1 MNVSINQAVIE
12 NSQFSSY
19 KSWLSPQS
27 VIRGLSVSLANL
39 KKNNVSEFVD
49 YADLILRLKGAINS
63 IATAINASLSE
74 RTYLS
79 ACVDIICGRVKSIN
93 NNNYAA
99 RITAKDIKKYV
110 GLSQSACSIARK
122 ALQTKGVITVD
133 GDIVDISKYVT
144 GVSDVLNEKALERV
158 EDPKKNEGVVK
169 IGNHLNVNVNFNNK
183 NINIEN
189 PLQKKRPLKID
200 PQKTDDLF
208 SRDELLSI
216 IKHSPVLI
224 KAIED
229 HFSLSLNAIT
239 TAELIKGM
247 PPIVHAVLSDGTAFC
262 YRTAWNIAFRT
273 HGINAFW
280 YLVLALEG
288 KTMHAGR
295 WFFTMIR
302 KKDVDLQA
310 AIQTMLAAKEREKA
324 LANASTELQK
334 NFEEREQRKNCQ
346 TEICKDFL
354 KTWRNLVGERADKL
368 VEDHYLCSP
377 IESHLYL
384 TVQSGIYKFSYI
396 NLDRNLVKDVNELIK
411 ITCDTL
417 NIKQYVFVA
426 GAQCGIGVKTL
437 AKYE

>member
-1 MNVSINQAVIE
+1 MIVSINQAVIE

-93 NNNYAA
+93 NNSYAA

-133 GDIVDISKYVT
+133 GDIVDISKYVA
-144 GVSDVLNEKALERV
+144 GVSDVLDDTLERV
-158 EDPKKNEGVVK
+158 EDIKKNEGVVK
-169 IGNHLNVNVNFNNK
+169 IGNHLNVNVNFNNNK

-200 PQKTDDLF
+200 PEKTDDLF

-216 IKHSPVLI
+216 LKHSPILI

-229 HFSLSLNAIT
+229 HFSMALNAIT

-247 PPIVHAVLSDGTAFC
+247 PPIVHAVLSDGTPFC

-288 KTMHAGR
+288 KTTHAGR

-324 LANASTELQK
+324 LKNASTEMKK
-334 NFEEREQRKNCQ
+334 NFEEREQRKNLQ
-346 TEICKDFL
+346 TKICKEFL
-354 KTWRNLVGERADKL
+354 TTWRNLVGERADKL
-368 VEDHYLCSP
+368 VEDYYLCSS

-384 TVQSGIYKFSYI
+384 TVQSEIYKFSYI
-396 NLDRNLVKDVNELIK
+396 NLDRNVVKDVNELIK

-426 GAQCGIGVKTL
+426 GAQCGIGVKAL